1 MRDVQVVYDPKIMGT
16 HGQEACRTEGI
27 GYFRNSKNS
36 HFQNEAKCKT
46 FFVKMSLVSMK
57 M

>member
-16 HGQEACRTEGI
+16 YGQEACRTEGI